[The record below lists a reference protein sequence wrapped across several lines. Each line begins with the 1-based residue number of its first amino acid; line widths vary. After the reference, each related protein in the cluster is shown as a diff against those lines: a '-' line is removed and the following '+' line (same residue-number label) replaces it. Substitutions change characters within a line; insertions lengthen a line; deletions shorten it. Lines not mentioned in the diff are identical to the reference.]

1 MWLGRHALL
10 LIGLAAFAV
19 LGHWQWDVAASNG
32 GSLQNLYYAV
42 QWWAFGVI
50 ALVVWAKAIRL
61 DTPEGRARAAAKRDA
76 RLAAAAALAQAG
88 KASAP
93 AALRFADPPAAA
105 AEGASAP
112 PASPTAA
119 PPPGAGQQ
127 PTVQPGAGSGEPSD
141 AELADY
147 NAYLASLA
155 ASPRR

>member
-10 LIGLAAFAV
+10 LTGLAAFAV
-19 LGHWQWDVAASNG
+19 LGRWQWDVAASNG

-76 RLAAAAALAQAG
+76 RLAAAAALAQASKTPG
-88 KASAP
+88 P
-93 AALRFADPPAAA
+93 AALRFARPPGEA
-105 AEGASAP
+105 AEGAASAP
-112 PASPTAA
+112 ATS
-119 PPPGAGQQ
+119 PPPAQGQQ
-127 PTVQPGAGSGEPSD
+127 PTAQPGRESGEPSD
-141 AELADY
+141 EELADY
-147 NAYLASLA
+147 NAYLAALA

>member
-10 LIGLAAFAV
+10 LTGLATFAV

-88 KASAP
+88 KTSGP
-93 AALRFADPPAAA
+93 AALRFATTPAEV
-105 AEGASAP
+105 AEGAASG
-112 PASPTAA
+112 PATA
-119 PPPGAGQQ
+119 PPPGQGQQ
-127 PTVQPGAGSGEPSD
+127 PTAQPGGESGEPSD
-141 AELADY
+141 EELADY
-147 NAYLASLA
+147 NAYLAALA